1 MRSNVKITKPQIKS
15 MLDFMKKHSGKRGDN
30 KNFNMYYHPLTPNDV
45 YIYFISYGVENDNSI
60 SSEVV
65 IRCIKRDGSVD
76 NCALQFD
83 NLKQRMQFES
93 EFLEIDL
100 DGNGNLIF
108 V

>member
-15 MLDFMKKHSGKRGDN
+15 MLDFMKKHSVKEGKN

-76 NCALQFD
+76 NCALQYD

-100 DGNGNLIF
+100 DGN
-108 V
+108 

>member
-1 MRSNVKITKPQIKS
+1 
-15 MLDFMKKHSGKRGDN
+15 
-30 KNFNMYYHPLTPNDV
+30 
-45 YIYFISYGVENDNSI
+45 
-60 SSEVV
+60 VV

-108 V
+108 I